1 MSAPK
6 KPIQLLPYKSYVH
19 LTSTL
24 APEQIL
30 QQAAT
35 KNIELVHTGPIGE
48 LEGEHVFE
56 VLTEHRASIAGDSIT
71 GRNQVETALSTLKGT
86 EGVKNA
92 KILES
97 RQRAK
102 R

>member
-1 MSAPK
+1 MAAPK

-24 APEQIL
+24 APEAIQ

-35 KNIELVHTGPIGE
+35 QHINLIHTGPVGE
-48 LEGEHVFE
+48 LEDEHVFE
-56 VLTEHRASIAGDSIT
+56 VLDESRASIAGDSLV
-71 GRNQVETALSTLKGT
+71 GRNTVESAVVSLKGT
-86 EGVKNA
+86 EGVKDA
-92 KILES
+92 KFLEQ

>member
-1 MSAPK
+1 MAAPK

-19 LTSTL
+19 LTTTL
-24 APEQIL
+24 APEKIL

-35 KNIELVHTGPIGE
+35 QNIELVHTGPVGE
-48 LEGEHVFE
+48 LENEHVFE

-71 GRNQVETALSTLKGT
+71 GRERVETAVTRLKGT
-86 EGVKNA
+86 EGVKSA
-92 KILES
+92 SVLES